1 MKRVVLTGAT
11 GAIGTALTQLL
22 IDEGLEVLVLT
33 RTDSKRNN
41 RIIKSPNVRV
51 LECDFSNL
59 DSIENNTG
67 VDWDY
72 FFHFAWAGASGE
84 GRNDMFLQN
93 NNVKMALSAVA
104 LAKRFGCKKF
114 IGAGSQAE
122 YGRHSEKLTPETPTF
137 PENGYGY
144 AKLCTSFMT
153 RDYAH
158 QLGLEQNWLRILSV
172 YGPNDGVNSMMNQV
186 VNSLKEG
193 RSLDLTKGEQIWDYV
208 YSKDAARAFYAVAEK
223 GVDGKVYVLG
233 SGDERPLADYLNA
246 VRDIVAPDVELNL
259 GARAYGENQ
268 VMYLAADSSELIKD
282 TGYSP
287 EYSFEDGILDML
299 KAE

>member
-1 MKRVVLTGAT
+1 
-11 GAIGTALTQLL
+11 
-22 IDEGLEVLVLT
+22 
-33 RTDSKRNN
+33 
-41 RIIKSPNVRV
+41 
-51 LECDFSNL
+51 
-59 DSIENNTG
+59 
-67 VDWDY
+67 
-72 FFHFAWAGASGE
+72 
-84 GRNDMFLQN
+84 
-93 NNVKMALSAVA
+93 
-104 LAKRFGCKKF
+104 
-114 IGAGSQAE
+114 
-122 YGRHSEKLTPETPTF
+122 
-137 PENGYGY
+137 
-144 AKLCTSFMT
+144 MT

-193 RSLDLTKGEQIWDYV
+193 KSLDLTKGEQIWDYV

-223 GVDGKVYVLG
+223 GIDGKVYVLG

-246 VRDIVAPDVELNL
+246 VRDIVAPDVELKL
-259 GARAYGENQ
+259 GARPYGENQ

-287 EYSFEDGILDML
+287 KYSFEDGILDML